1 MMYSQVIF
9 YCLFL
14 PLPPTLSD
22 PPPSFSLPPSPSLFP
37 SLPPSLPLSF
47 PPSLPPSLSPSFSLP
62 KAYPIPNRTIKAIKT
77 HTARLNTN
85 VTMPCV
91 FSPGVLSQRY
101 SIQWFNGLSTINTTD
116 SRLSITSDF
125 SLVINN
131 VNALDASS
139 AYYCVVDVENDF
151 FSYHSIGP
159 SVELLVTGE

>member
-1 MMYSQVIF
+1 MPEGIPLHNMSRVLVGSQHQCRTDVSSKVICYNACTCMRYLYHTYS
-9 YCLFL
+9 
-14 PLPPTLSD
+14 
-22 PPPSFSLPPSPSLFP
+22 
-37 SLPPSLPLSF
+37 
-47 PPSLPPSLSPSFSLP
+47 
-62 KAYPIPNRTIKAIKT
+62 
-77 HTARLNTN
+77 
-85 VTMPCV
+85 CV

-131 VNALDASS
+131 VNVLDASS
-139 AYYCVVDVENDF
+139 AYYCVVDVNNDF